1 MVLAPHP
8 LTRASY
14 RFRPCATASDRQVA
28 VSLLLG
34 CRKAET
40 ADRFLP
46 FHLSRALTPG
56 SYLAPAELDIER
68 DSRIWLD
75 ACDRPTAVA
84 FVALSKWGL
93 LFYVH
98 PHREEKPLYD
108 DIIAWASARAAE
120 IAHERGERVTLA
132 CTKIRRDNPDLGKLL
147 ETSGFERTNPPTL
160 RMIRPLDEAIP
171 SAPIPPGYFIVH
183 GPHDPETY
191 AGMANDVSGSNS
203 MTAENYRS
211 RTLAT
216 EYVREFN
223 LAAVH
228 DDGSYA
234 AYCWC
239 AFDKTEP
246 KWNGLKEGWTD
257 PIGTREEH
265 RRKGLARA
273 LIVEALHRLKRHGN
287 DAAIL
292 STDSGNAA
300 AVSLYESLGYRE
312 LYKLDSYVK
321 NFRP

>member
-1 MVLAPHP
+1 MEKSH
-8 LTRASY
+8 
-14 RFRPCATASDRQVA
+14 RFRPCATASDRQAA
-28 VSLLLG
+28 VSLLLA
-34 CRKAET
+34 CREAET
-40 ADRFLP
+40 TDRFLP

-56 SYLAPAELDIER
+56 SYLAPAELDIDR

-75 ACDRPTAVA
+75 AGDRPTAVA
-84 FVALSKWGL
+84 LVALSKWGL

-98 PHREEKPLYD
+98 PQQEKALYD

-120 IAHERGERVTLA
+120 IAHERGEGVALA

-147 ETSGFERTNPPTL
+147 ETSGFERTDPPAL
-160 RMIRPLDEAIP
+160 RMIRPLDEALP
-171 SAPIPPGYFIVH
+171 STPIPAGYSIVH

-191 AGMANDVSGSNS
+191 AGMANDVSGNNS

-216 EYVREFN
+216 EYVGELN

-273 LIVEALHRLKRHGN
+273 LIVEALHRLRRHGI

-321 NFRP
+321 SFFPGEIQP